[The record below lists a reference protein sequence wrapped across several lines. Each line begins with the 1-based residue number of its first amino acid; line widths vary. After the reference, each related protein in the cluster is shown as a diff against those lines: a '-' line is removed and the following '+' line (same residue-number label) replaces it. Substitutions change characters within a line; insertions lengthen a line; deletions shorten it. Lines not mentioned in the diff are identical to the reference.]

1 MSTILS
7 KLCEKSKEA
16 IETAARDSYNDGTNP
31 DIYEGCSALVD
42 LDKEAQIEVYQDKKG
57 RYEVN
62 IYHKSNNETP
72 LIEAA
77 IEDYLSENADPQGEW
92 QDEYDNDDYRDVD
105 PGCDPAFPHYGDFER
120 WAYGNP
126 ARW

>member
-7 KLCEKSKEA
+7 TLCEKSKEA
-16 IETAARDSYNDGTNP
+16 IETAARDSYNDGRNP
-31 DIYEGCSALVD
+31 DRYDGCTALVD
-42 LDKEAQIEVYQDKKG
+42 LHNDAQIEVYQDKKG

-126 ARW
+126 TRW